1 MFETCGLMGSG
12 YFWGTCHGV
21 NRSCFLPSPPFRS
34 RPPSHRQ
41 PVPRRCIKTTSP
53 WIQDAPPFQLVP
65 IPARR
70 ATSCAAHACRHA
82 GTWPVHAALP
92 YPQVPAVALH
102 PSRAATPHVQLRAS
116 RHDAEAPRARP
127 SPRNAPVRCKSCIAN
142 EREAEREGLPV
153 IALPARR
160 GCSPPPRPCEYRPTT
175 RCGIRE
181 LPLSS
186 APCWLASTYASI
198 QRNICRRQDGTH
210 WFGPSTYPI
219 GALVLSIQMIDLI
232 EGAWRLPSITSS
244 SWIISLINGNIL
256 FSLWRRWI
264 LIMIYSGV
272 GWDDEAKHCV
282 AMEEYQTEFLQVL
295 HLGYTAKRVA
305 AGRAKREKENQPPA
319 DVNTKDEDDAD
330 ADVDEAPPR
339 KVIKSKSKSKT
350 KAAVTSLGKNS
361 SSEGAK
367 ESTADATG
375 THLEPMEVSSNDDL
389 VILPPKASYGKLSR
403 KRHTPPTLLPFPSI
417 SPPRRL
423 GSLHRLSSP
432 VPQPLFLGTLD
443 VSDEDT
449 QPAAF
454 YPARPSLRT
463 TFCSGDIH
471 TSFLRLIHPVLLA
484 PVVGHCNGPPV
495 STPVPPHRRPVPPHQ
510 RPVPPQ
516 PRAHSRERA
525 RVFDAHVDALRR
537 RRPPSSRTRS

>member
-160 GCSPPPRPCEYRPTT
+160 GCSPPPRPCEFRPTT
-175 RCGIRE
+175 RCGIRV
-181 LPLSS
+181 PRVRIG
-186 APCWLASTYASI
+186 APAILGAVLVGVDPFNAISVADKTAPI
-198 QRNICRRQDGTH
+198 G
-210 WFGPSTYPI
+210 FGPSTYPI

-244 SWIISLINGNIL
+244 SWIISLINVCVTPRM
-256 FSLWRRWI
+256 FSYISYHLMYF
-264 LIMIYSGV
+264 IM
-272 GWDDEAKHCV
+272 
-282 AMEEYQTEFLQVL
+282 
-295 HLGYTAKRVA
+295 
-305 AGRAKREKENQPPA
+305 
-319 DVNTKDEDDAD
+319 
-330 ADVDEAPPR
+330 
-339 KVIKSKSKSKT
+339 
-350 KAAVTSLGKNS
+350 
-361 SSEGAK
+361 
-367 ESTADATG
+367 
-375 THLEPMEVSSNDDL
+375 
-389 VILPPKASYGKLSR
+389 
-403 KRHTPPTLLPFPSI
+403 LL
-417 SPPRRL
+417 
-423 GSLHRLSSP
+423 
-432 VPQPLFLGTLD
+432 
-443 VSDEDT
+443 
-449 QPAAF
+449 
-454 YPARPSLRT
+454 
-463 TFCSGDIH
+463 
-471 TSFLRLIHPVLLA
+471 
-484 PVVGHCNGPPV
+484 
-495 STPVPPHRRPVPPHQ
+495 
-510 RPVPPQ
+510 
-516 PRAHSRERA
+516 
-525 RVFDAHVDALRR
+525 
-537 RRPPSSRTRS
+537 